1 MKKAAFTAAVILVAL
16 AIGKVAQQDRA
27 QAQQSSA
34 AGGLFPND
42 FGPAA
47 IDVSSYPK
55 QYQETYKVFL
65 QKCSVCHTIA
75 RPINSQFLEMSEAE
89 QAQMKKTQPEL
100 FKDPKI
106 LEIDPHIWSR
116 YVHRMMD
123 KPGCPVGK
131 DGKRIWQFL
140 VYDSIA
146 RKTGKNFASWK
157 KMREKLVKDFKI
169 QHPARYKELFNEGQ

>member
-1 MKKAAFTAAVILVAL
+1 MKKAVLTLAVAVVVL
-16 AIGKVAQQDRA
+16 AIAQAAQRNRV

-42 FGPAA
+42 FGPAS

-55 QYQETYKVFL
+55 EYQETYKVFL
-65 QKCSVCHTIA
+65 TKCSVCHTIA
-75 RPINSQFLEMSEAE
+75 RPINSQFLEISETQQAE
-89 QAQMKKTQPEL
+89 MKKTQPEL
-100 FKDPKI
+100 FTDPKI
-106 LEIDPHIWSR
+106 LQIDPHIWSR

-146 RKTGKNFASWK
+146 RKTGKNFAAWQKS
-157 KMREKLVKDFKI
+157 REKLLQDFKA
-169 QHPARYKELFNEGQ
+169 QHSARYKELFDEKN